1 MSPEL
6 GPTGRRSL
14 TFKEIN
20 DDYPGVWVV
29 AEVLA
34 DDKTGIVLAH
44 HQDGDIAD
52 RMANGFPGFGSDESE
67 INYILFQTGAQT
79 A

>member
-1 MSPEL
+1 MSPESE
-6 GPTGRRSL
+6 PTGRRSL

-20 DDYPGVWVV
+20 DDYPKEWVV
-29 AEVLA
+29 AEVLT

-44 HQDGDIAD
+44 HSDSEIAD

-67 INYILFQTGAQT
+67 INYIFFQTGAST
-79 A
+79 P